1 MMIDR
6 GQLNP
11 QMLTARLA
19 SQTHR
24 NIQTLQEWVYLRV
37 LLHNNRYDQLGRS
50 RVNDNQNF
58 PQQWL

>member
-1 MMIDR
+1 MRDHS
-6 GQLNP
+6 QSNP

-24 NIQTLQEWVYLRV
+24 DIQTLQEWVYLRV

-50 RVNDNQNF
+50 RVNDNQNVS
-58 PQQWL
+58 QQWL

>member
-6 GQLNP
+6 SQPNP

-19 SQTHR
+19 SRTHT

-50 RVNDNQNF
+50 
-58 PQQWL
+58 

>member
-1 MMIDR
+1 MMIDLSR
-6 GQLNP
+6 PNP

-19 SQTHR
+19 GRTHT

-50 RVNDNQNF
+50 
-58 PQQWL
+58 